1 MLLFLMSHVASLLHY
16 PSPLACICRLHQSG
30 APPLVAL
37 LLMVPSIAFFTIKA
51 HNDQVDSAFWFGAPN
66 YNYQTDA

>member
-1 MLLFLMSHVASLLHY
+1 MSP
-16 PSPLACICRLHQSG
+16 PSSTIPPPLPVFAGYINLE
-30 APPLVAL
+30 PPLVAI
-37 LLMVPSIAFFTIKA
+37 LLMVPSISFFTIKA